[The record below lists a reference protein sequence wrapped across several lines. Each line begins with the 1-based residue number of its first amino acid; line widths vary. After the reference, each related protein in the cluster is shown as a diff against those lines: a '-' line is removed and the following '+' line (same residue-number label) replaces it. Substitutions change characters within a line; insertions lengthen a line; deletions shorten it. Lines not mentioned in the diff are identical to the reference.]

1 MFNGPRIK
9 SWEAPALRCLAGK
22 ATGDMPRSALN
33 VFPSTTLDE
42 RSFTHRFQEQYILLS
57 SPDRFP
63 EEEGFLHTVFTCLQ
77 YAVPH
82 RAHMHIWCRRVR
94 GYAAHDK
101 LGTCSSVQVR
111 SCNHTVAV
119 ALNTDRK
126 QSCVYIARTFQAP
139 LASVAAE

>member
-1 MFNGPRIK
+1 MSAASHIASK
-9 SWEAPALRCLAGK
+9 S
-22 ATGDMPRSALN
+22 
-33 VFPSTTLDE
+33 STFSLVPLIA
-42 RSFTHRFQEQYILLS
+42 SQ
-57 SPDRFP
+57 